1 MLSFLSLTY
10 KTFTVATV
18 KQLVVLVLSPAAALA
33 LPLVP
38 ALPPALDHISQVC
51 LTKKHRNKDPQAF
64 TFILKKKKNLC
75 FDFYTHWDSVGRP
88 GGGTFSDASTS
99 GSAASGDGFVGTPL
113 SSDSDSSTSTHSK
126 WGLEIS
132 WNIHTHSVSSIFNSI
147 SCQIRDFLKCEL
159 RLNISTIVNGRSLV
173 HFGDLSLP
181 QCPYM
186 KS

>member
-10 KTFTVATV
+10 KAFTVATV

-51 LTKKHRNKDPQAF
+51 LTKKHRNKDPQVF
-64 TFILKKKKNLC
+64 TFILKKKNLC

-88 GGGTFSDASTS
+88 GGGAFSDASTS

-113 SSDSDSSTSTHSK
+113 SSDSDSSTSTHSR

-132 WNIHTHSVSSIFNSI
+132 
-147 SCQIRDFLKCEL
+147 
-159 RLNISTIVNGRSLV
+159 
-173 HFGDLSLP
+173 
-181 QCPYM
+181 
-186 KS
+186 

>member
-10 KTFTVATV
+10 KAFTVATV

-38 ALPPALDHISQVC
+38 TLPPALDHISQVC
-51 LTKKHRNKDPQAF
+51 LTKKHRNKDPQVF
-64 TFILKKKKNLC
+64 TFILKKKNLC

-99 GSAASGDGFVGTPL
+99 GSAASGDGFVATPL

-132 WNIHTHSVSSIFNSI
+132 
-147 SCQIRDFLKCEL
+147 
-159 RLNISTIVNGRSLV
+159 
-173 HFGDLSLP
+173 
-181 QCPYM
+181 
-186 KS
+186 